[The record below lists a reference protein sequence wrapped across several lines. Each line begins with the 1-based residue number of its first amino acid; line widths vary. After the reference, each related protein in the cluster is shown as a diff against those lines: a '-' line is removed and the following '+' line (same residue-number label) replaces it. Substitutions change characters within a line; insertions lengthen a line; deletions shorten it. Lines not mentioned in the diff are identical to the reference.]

1 MTIRFSLLLAVADA
15 GEDALLRTIDSVL
28 TQDYPNFELC
38 IHLASDIGTEI
49 RKAAAEIASQDRRL
63 RVAFDN
69 VDADVTA
76 LLNVALEN
84 ASGDFVGLLDVGDEL
99 AADAFGVINHYLA
112 LGEDDVDF
120 LYTDHGATA
129 SGGPHQEDT
138 FKPGWS
144 PERLRS
150 FFYCEKLSL
159 FRRTEAVALG
169 GFRVECEGAHAF
181 DLALRATAQARRVLH
196 IPEVLCR
203 VTDIATAQAAG
214 RRAVQEQCARLGMDA
229 EVIDLPKPGT
239 YRLSRAI
246 RGAPLVSVVIP
257 TAGTSRRVWAR
268 ERVLVLDAV
277 RSILHNCTYQNL
289 EFVIVAD
296 ATTSRSTISDLIDMG
311 GAKLKVLP
319 FNESFNFSK
328 KCNLGVAHSTGE
340 YVLLLNDDI
349 EVVSPDFIETMLGL
363 AQSDG
368 VGMVGAKLLFSD
380 GTLQHAGHF
389 YGDSRP
395 HHAMHFYPADYA
407 GPGNMLL
414 IDRECAGVTAA
425 CAMLPIG
432 VWNAVGGLT
441 ELLPNNYNDVDLSLK
456 IRHLGHRIIWT
467 PHAVLH
473 HFESMSRVNVV
484 SDEEMRFIQVR
495 WDHDLRVDPYG
506 NPNLEPANP
515 GWIPRAI

>member
-1 MTIRFSLLLAVADA
+1 MRNRFSLLLAVVDAD
-15 GEDALLRTIDSVL
+15 EDALLRTIGSVL
-28 TQDYPNFELC
+28 MQEYPDVELC
-38 IHLASDIGTEI
+38 VHIASDIGTEI
-49 RKAAAEIASQDRRL
+49 RKTVAETAAHDRRL
-63 RVAFDN
+63 RVLFDTVN
-69 VDADVTA
+69 GDAVTSA
-76 LLNVALEN
+76 NAALEH

-99 AADAFGVINHYLA
+99 AAGALGVINHYLA
-112 LGEDDVDF
+112 SGEDGIDF
-120 LYTDHGATA
+120 LYTDHGPTA
-129 SGGPHQEDT
+129 SDGSYQEDT

-159 FRRTEAVALG
+159 FRRTAVVALG
-169 GFRVECEGAHAF
+169 GFRSECEGAHVF
-181 DLALRATAQARRVLH
+181 DLALRVTEQARSVLH

-203 VTDIATAQAAG
+203 VTDITPTHAAG
-214 RRAVQEQCARLGMDA
+214 RRAIQDQCARLGIDA
-229 EVIDLPKPGT
+229 RVVDLPTSGT
-239 YRLSRAI
+239 YRVSRVI
-246 RGAPLVSVVIP
+246 QGEPLVSVVIP
-257 TAGTSRRVWAR
+257 TGGTSRRVWGR
-268 ERVLVLDAV
+268 ERVLVVDAV
-277 RSILHNCTYQNL
+277 ASILDNCSYTKL

-296 ATTSRSTISDLIDMG
+296 ATTSPSTITDLIDIG
-311 GAKLKVLP
+311 GGRLKVLP
-319 FNESFNFSK
+319 FNEGFNFSK
-328 KCNLGVAHSTGE
+328 KCNVGVAHSTGE
-340 YVLLLNDDI
+340 YVLLLNDDV
-349 EVVSPDFIETMLGL
+349 EVVSPDFVETMLGQ

-380 GTLQHAGHF
+380 GTIQHAGHF

-425 CAMLPIG
+425 CAMLPKD
-432 VWNAVGGLT
+432 VWDAVGGLT

-467 PHAVLH
+467 PHAVLY

-484 SDEEMRFIQVR
+484 SNEEMHFVQVR

-515 GWIPRAI
+515 GWIPRVI